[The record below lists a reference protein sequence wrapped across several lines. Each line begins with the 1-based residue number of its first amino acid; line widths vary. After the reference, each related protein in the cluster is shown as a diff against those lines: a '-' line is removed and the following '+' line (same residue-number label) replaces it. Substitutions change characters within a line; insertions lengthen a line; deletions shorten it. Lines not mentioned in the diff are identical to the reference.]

1 MGRPKTGGTVWRGA
15 NLYVRISYTDET
27 GQRRRTERRVLSN
40 RLTDAPDI
48 ARGVL
53 NKLDAAGPQ
62 IIEGEKRTFAQVAAE
77 FEKERLQPPTYHD
90 GHKTDGSRS
99 YRNRR
104 NFLKAVITHFGP
116 KPISQI
122 TYREIAAYKQQRLN
136 TPRQRGGQRT
146 IAGINRELEEMQRV
160 LKYAMQQGWLLRN
173 PFQLGKPLIQRSAE
187 RERIRVLS
195 YDEEKKLLA
204 ACNQVKSQH
213 LRAVI
218 IIGIDTFIRKSELFR
233 LTPASIAYHDGSAY
247 LQLFSTTTKTE
258 KPREVGLTQRALSKL
273 LELAEGRQS
282 NERLFQTADCKRGW
296 NAACRLAGIDDARI
310 QDLRHTGITRRL
322 EAVVKA
328 NLPWQIVM
336 RESGHTQMKTFMRYF
351 NPEIR
356 LLIEAADA
364 MATQHASALTTI
376 LK

>member
-27 GQRRRTERRVLSN
+27 GQRRRTERRVPSN
-40 RLTDAPDI
+40 RLTDAPEI

-53 NKLDAAGPQ
+53 NKLDVAGPQ

-104 NFLKAVITHFGP
+104 NFLKTVIAHFGA

-146 IAGINRELEEMQRV
+146 ITGINRELEEMQRV

-213 LRAVI
+213 LRAII

-233 LTPASIAYHDGSAY
+233 LTPASIAYHDGTAY
-247 LQLFSTTTKTE
+247 LQLFSSTTKTE

-273 LELAEGRQS
+273 LELAEGRQP
-282 NERLFQTADCKRGW
+282 NERLFTTADCKRGW
-296 NAACRLAGIDDARI
+296 NTACRLAGIDDARI

-328 NLPWQIVM
+328 HLPWQIVM

-364 MATQHASALTTI
+364 MATQHASALTPI

>member
-1 MGRPKTGGTVWRGA
+1 MGRPRTGGTIWRGH
-15 NLYVRISYTDET
+15 NLYVRVTYTDAN
-27 GQRRRTERRVLSN
+27 GKQCRTELRVPSN
-40 RLTDAPDI
+40 KLTDAPDV
-48 ARGVL
+48 ARSVV

-62 IIEGEKRTFAQVAAE
+62 IIEGEKRTFVQVAVE

-104 NFLKAVITHFGP
+104 NFLKTVITHFGT

-122 TYREIAAYKQQRLN
+122 TYRDIAAYKKLRLD

-146 IAGINRELEEMQRV
+146 ITGVNRELEEMQRV
-160 LKYAMQQGWLLRN
+160 LKYAMQQGWLIRN
-173 PFQLGKPLIQRSAE
+173 PFLLGKPLIQRSAE

-204 ACNQVKSQH
+204 ACNQVKSQY

-218 IIGIDTFIRKSELFR
+218 VIGIDTFIRKSELFR
-233 LTPASIAYHDGSAY
+233 LTPVHIAYHDGTAY

-258 KPREVGLTQRALSKL
+258 KPREIGLTQRALSKL
-273 LELAEGRQS
+273 LELAEGKQPT
-282 NERLFQTADCKRGW
+282 EKLFSTTDCKRAW
-296 NAACRLAGIDDARI
+296 NSACALAGIADARI

-356 LLIEAADA
+356 LLIEAAEA
-364 MATQHASALTTI
+364 MSTQHATAFTKTNL
-376 LK
+376 